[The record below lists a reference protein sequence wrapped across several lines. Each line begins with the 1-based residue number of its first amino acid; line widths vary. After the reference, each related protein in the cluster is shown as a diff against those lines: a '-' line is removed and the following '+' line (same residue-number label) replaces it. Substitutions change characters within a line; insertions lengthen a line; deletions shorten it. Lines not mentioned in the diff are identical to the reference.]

1 MKKYISLIIAY
12 IISISCVVSVAAQN
26 TATIVSEVINQDIKE
41 EQMIL
46 IYINNNPGIMG
57 FKLHFEYP
65 EDAVEI
71 ISVHKGEVTSSGNF
85 NNNIGNKNG
94 SFDVMWNNTIDTILN
109 GIIAV
114 LKIKVR
120 TDEPFKIKLSFSQ
133 ADTFNGNY
141 EDVVFKCND
150 IVSSN
155 SITETETTVETVT
168 KNEDEVID
176 VTDDVIFDIV
186 TDELKE
192 NDITDLEDINQNKK
206 EEILNDVNEKVENVS
221 NQKDYYTNF
230 EDLEEDYKTA
240 LKENLL
246 NDIDSLETN
255 ETSKEIVEKYK
266 EENNYENI
274 NKDNVGGLIETFE
287 KEGLATIYSDYLTD
301 EELQEVFNSV
311 SESEN
316 VLEEE
321 KSDNSYLYTVFFVVL
336 FAVLICVAL
345 NLRGRWKKREK
356 QQN

>member
-1 MKKYISLIIAY
+1 MSRRIQKSQRIRTYFLKYVILIIKEISNLTFWNGDFMKKYISLIIAY
-12 IISISCVVSVAAQN
+12 IILISCVVSVAAQN
-26 TATIVSEVINQDIKE
+26 TATIVSEVINQEIKE

-85 NNNIGNKNG
+85 NNNIGNKNS
-94 SFDVMWNNTIDTILN
+94 SFDVMWNNTTDTILN
-109 GIIAV
+109 GTIAILKVKV
-114 LKIKVR
+114 L

-186 TDELKE
+186 
-192 NDITDLEDINQNKK
+192 IP
-206 EEILNDVNEKVENVS
+206 
-221 NQKDYYTNF
+221 F
-230 EDLEEDYKTA
+230 E
-240 LKENLL
+240 
-246 NDIDSLETN
+246 
-255 ETSKEIVEKYK
+255 
-266 EENNYENI
+266 
-274 NKDNVGGLIETFE
+274 VGL
-287 KEGLATIYSDYLTD
+287 SD
-301 EELQEVFNSV
+301 
-311 SESEN
+311 
-316 VLEEE
+316 
-321 KSDNSYLYTVFFVVL
+321 KFVVSRL
-336 FAVLICVAL
+336 KQKILEF
-345 NLRGRWKKREK
+345 NNKYFRGR
-356 QQN
+356 QIQ